1 MIPRPADTR
10 GAFFRQKLIPLRKQA
25 LTILSV
31 QNERVE
37 KMPDK
42 SAAPAR
48 VNTLADT
55 AMGGWEGHTHD
66 EKLDRASLNPTK
78 TFSETV

>member
-1 MIPRPADTR
+1 MIPRPAHPAGLFSDK
-10 GAFFRQKLIPLRKQA
+10 KLIHLRKQA

-55 AMGGWEGHTHD
+55 AMGRVGGAH
-66 EKLDRASLNPTK
+66 S
-78 TFSETV
+78 